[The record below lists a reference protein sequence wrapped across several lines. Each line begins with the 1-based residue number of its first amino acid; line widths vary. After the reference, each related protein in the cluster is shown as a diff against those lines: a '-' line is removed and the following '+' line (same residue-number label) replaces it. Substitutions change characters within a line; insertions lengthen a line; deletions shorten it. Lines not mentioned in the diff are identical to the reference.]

1 LNRELC
7 LVVHGLAGMQRV
19 CFVPKAG
26 QVEAL
31 CVVYCDLQGDAAS
44 AAEALL
50 STQRESERQV
60 AAAAAAAL
68 KTEVRL
74 M

>member
-1 LNRELC
+1 MLS
-7 LVVHGLAGMQRV
+7 A
-19 CFVPKAG
+19 
-26 QVEAL
+26 
-31 CVVYCDLQGDAAS
+31 LQGDAAS

-68 KTEVRL
+68 KTEVRIL
-74 M
+74 QPPLRSTLAQQHHRATCAMHESMYHISLPATV